1 MRLRV
6 SGTSGRQY
14 SRFAAILAAT
24 TFLAGCSS
32 GVTRFSEGIFTDDI
46 FTGSTSNQRAIIRD
60 QVDQPYPGEA
70 QSVAAA
76 APVSM
81 SRSAVEPVTTGNVE
95 RGSLPPAGSAP
106 VRSASAEPSPV
117 DRTVTNTTTAQ
128 PVAAAP
134 APRAAP
140 ATGEKGWSS
149 AGGTEVTVRP
159 GETVH
164 NLSKRFGVPSAEIL
178 KANGMASGDQLAAG
192 QKVVIPTYA
201 YSRKAGVS
209 APDANPKVAEA
220 KSSSGTRFDVP
231 ADKTPLPKPAP
242 VQAAVL
248 PQTPK
253 PKEQQ
258 AGDRQTA
265 SNTGST
271 SSAGN
276 VYTVVAGD
284 SLYAI
289 AKKTGVSANDLKAA
303 NGLSDGH
310 LQIGQKLTIPAG
322 GSTRVATATP
332 AKVDPVVTSATKNA
346 AKEATASPVTAYTP
360 PQPSENAIRKVT
372 TETAAIA
379 PDATGI
385 GRMRWPAR
393 GRIIEGY
400 GRAAGGKVNDGI
412 DIAVPEGTPVKAAE
426 NGVVIYAGD
435 GLKEF
440 GNTVLVRHE
449 DGLVTVYGH
458 TSELK
463 VSRGDT
469 VRRGQEIAISGMSG
483 SADRPKLHFEVRKDS
498 TPVNPTEF
506 LE

>member
-1 MRLRV
+1 MRLRAL
-6 SGTSGRQY
+6 GTSGRQY

-32 GVTRFSEGIFTDDI
+32 GATRFSEGIFTDDI
-46 FTGSTSNQRAIIRD
+46 FTGSTSNQRAIIRN
-60 QVDQPYPGEA
+60 QVDQPYPGDA
-70 QSVAAA
+70 QPVAKT
-76 APVSM
+76 APVAM
-81 SRSAVEPVTTGNVE
+81 SRSAVEPVTTGSVQ
-95 RGSLPPAGSAP
+95 RGSLPPAASVP
-106 VRSASAEPSPV
+106 VRTASAEPNPV
-117 DRTVTNTTTAQ
+117 DRTVTYTAAPQ

-140 ATGEKGWSS
+140 AGGQKGWSS

-164 NLSKRFGVPSAEIL
+164 NLSKRFGVPSSEIL
-178 KANGMASGDQLAAG
+178 KANGMASADQLAAG

-231 ADKTPLPKPAP
+231 TEKAPLPKPAP
-242 VQAAVL
+242 VQQAAVL
-248 PQTPK
+248 PQA
-253 PKEQQ
+253 PKER
-258 AGDRQTA
+258 DSSERQTA
-265 SNTGST
+265 STTGST
-271 SSAGN
+271 SSSGN

-289 AKKTGVSANDLKAA
+289 AKKTGVSATDLKAA

-322 GSTRVATATP
+322 GNTRVAKAAP
-332 AKVDPVVTSATKNA
+332 AKVDPIQTGATKNA

-360 PQPSENAIRKVT
+360 PKPSEKAIREVT

-458 TSELK
+458 TSKLK

-469 VRRGQEIAISGMSG
+469 VRRGQEIAVSGMSG

-498 TPVNPTEF
+498 SPVDPTEF